1 VWKQDIFQTK
11 KAGKKNK
18 GRVKMTTKSEKNI
31 EKTEEVMQ
39 ELQIIEHNLQN
50 ILIQKQAF
58 QIEIDDIDSAIEEI
72 KKENKGEVYKILGQI
87 IVKSEKGEVEKE
99 LQNKKDIFKL
109 RLSALEKQEQI
120 LRENSEKLRS
130 EIVKKLKHEH

>member
-1 VWKQDIFQTK
+1 MWKQDIFQTK